1 MSSHPPDRKKPNPHE
16 CVAHSRA
23 AGPPRPQSVLS
34 PHGKPVLPPHIP
46 SSEDKRH
53 PGDAQRAVDDYEAGP
68 QPKMTADEAGTT
80 SSVEAKRI
88 KTAVGA
94 GPGFEERR

>member
-1 MSSHPPDRKKPNPHE
+1 
-16 CVAHSRA
+16 
-23 AGPPRPQSVLS
+23 
-34 PHGKPVLPPHIP
+34 
-46 SSEDKRH
+46 
-53 PGDAQRAVDDYEAGP
+53 VDDYEAGP

-80 SSVEAKRI
+80 STVEAKRIKTI